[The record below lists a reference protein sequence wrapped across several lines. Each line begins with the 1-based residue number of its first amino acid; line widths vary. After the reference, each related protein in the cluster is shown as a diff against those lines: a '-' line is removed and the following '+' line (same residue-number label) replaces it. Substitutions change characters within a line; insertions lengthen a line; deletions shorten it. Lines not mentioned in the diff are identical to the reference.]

1 MVMTLVASATHRPLP
16 FPTPVKEGMGD
27 EAIREF
33 VTTQYSRVV
42 AAVAFATGDRDGA
55 EDAVQ
60 DAVVKTLAGDHRPD
74 NLAAWVT
81 VVAINAARGRQRR
94 SRSEEKAVMRSEP
107 PAAEPSQ
114 DAVADRLTL
123 LDAVERLP
131 DGQRTV
137 ILLHYY
143 LDVPVSEVAGS
154 LGVTEGTVK
163 TQLHRG
169 RASLAAALGEEP

>member
-1 MVMTLVASATHRPLP
+1 
-16 FPTPVKEGMGD
+16 MGD

-33 VTTQYSRVV
+33 VATEYPRVV
-42 AAVAFATGDRDGA
+42 AAVALATGDRDGA

-60 DAVVKTLAGDHRPD
+60 DAVVKTLAGDHHPD

-94 SRSEEKAVMRSEP
+94 SRSEERALTRSALP
-107 PAAEPSQ
+107 T
-114 DAVADRLTL
+114 ADPGQEVVTDRIAI
-123 LDAVERLP
+123 LDAVGRLP

-143 LDVPVSEVAGS
+143 LDVPVTEIAGS